1 MMAAQWKEVPERT
14 FAAFLRKQRALHTV
28 FSVDNVDIRGFRT
41 RVFFIGAE
49 HYSDPKATWIAKMET
64 IGNTALFH
72 ITEP

>member
-1 MMAAQWKEVPERT
+1 MANWKEVPERK
-14 FAAFLRKQRALHTV
+14 FSSFLRGKRKLHTV
-28 FSVDNVDIRGFRT
+28 HSVDNVDIRGFRT

-72 ITEP
+72 IAE

>member
-1 MMAAQWKEVPERT
+1 MAAQWKEVPERT
-14 FAAFLRKQRALHTV
+14 FATFLRKQRALHEV
-28 FSVDNVDIRGFRT
+28 HSVDIKLGRT

-72 ITEP
+72 ISEP

>member
-1 MMAAQWKEVPERT
+1 MADWKDVPERE
-14 FAAFLRKQRALHTV
+14 FAAFLRVQRKLHTV
-28 FSVDNVDIRGFRT
+28 YSVDIKLGRT

>member
-1 MMAAQWKEVPERT
+1 MAAQWKEVPERT

-28 FSVDNVDIRGFRT
+28 HSVDIKLDRT